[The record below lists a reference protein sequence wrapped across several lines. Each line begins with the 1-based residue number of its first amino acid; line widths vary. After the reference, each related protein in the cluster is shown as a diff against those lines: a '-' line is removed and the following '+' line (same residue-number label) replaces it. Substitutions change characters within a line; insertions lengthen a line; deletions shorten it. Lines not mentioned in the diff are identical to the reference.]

1 MRIQVAKNHEEMS
14 RHAAARIAR
23 EVRRTPGLLLGAAT
37 GATPT
42 RTFERLAELR
52 ALEPSLFRRVRVVK
66 LDEWM
71 GLPMRHPATCETYF
85 REKVLRPL
93 GIARSRFQ
101 GFRSQPKDPGGECA
115 RIARWLAAHGPFD
128 LCVLGLG
135 RNGHLLFNE
144 PAAALPPGPHVALLS
159 AMSRRHSMVR
169 VMAKTP
175 RHGLTLGL
183 ADILQSKTILLLVSG
198 RHKVRAFGRMLKGGV
213 TTRCPASLLW
223 LHPDVTIYCDGEA
236 ARALRPE
243 TSNAGKQGGAVRR
256 NMKE

>member
-1 MRIQVAKNHEEMS
+1 VRIKIARDHEWMS
-14 RHAAARIAR
+14 RQAAARIAR
-23 EVRRTPGLLLGAAT
+23 EVRRKPGLLLGSAT
-37 GATPT
+37 GDTPT
-42 RTFERLAELR
+42 RTFERLTEIQA
-52 ALEPSLFRRVRVVK
+52 AEPSLFSRVRVVK
-66 LDEWM
+66 LDEWL

-101 GFRSQPKDPGGECA
+101 GFRSLPDDPVAECA
-115 RIARWLAAHGPFD
+115 RMARWLAGHGPFD

-144 PAAALPPGPHVALLS
+144 PAAALPPGPHVARLS

-183 ADILQSKTILLLVSG
+183 ADVLQSKTILLLVSG
-198 RHKVRAFGRMLKGGV
+198 RHKVAAFSRMLKGGV

-223 LHPDVTIYCDGEA
+223 LHSDVTIYCDHEA
-236 ARALRPE
+236 ARALRPG
-243 TSNAGKQGGAVRR
+243 TRWTR
-256 NMKE
+256 KE

>member
-1 MRIQVAKNHEEMS
+1 MS

-23 EVRRTPGLLLGAAT
+23 EVRRKPDLLLGSAT
-37 GATPT
+37 GETPT
-42 RTFERLAELR
+42 RTFERLARMR
-52 ALEPSLFRRVRVVK
+52 ASEPSLFRRVRVVK
-66 LDEWM
+66 LDEWL

-85 REKVLRPL
+85 RRKVLGPL
-93 GIARSRFQ
+93 GISRARFQ
-101 GFRSQPKDPGGECA
+101 GFRSRPNDPVAECA
-115 RIARWLAAHGPFD
+115 RIARWLAGHGPFD

-144 PAAALPPGPHVALLS
+144 PAAALPPGPHVARLS

-169 VMAKTP
+169 VMAETP

-198 RHKVRAFGRMLKGGV
+198 RHKVAAFCRMLKGGV

-223 LHPDVTIYCDGEA
+223 LHPDVTIYCDVEA
-236 ARALRPE
+236 ARALE
-243 TSNAGKQGGAVRR
+243 
-256 NMKE
+256 KE